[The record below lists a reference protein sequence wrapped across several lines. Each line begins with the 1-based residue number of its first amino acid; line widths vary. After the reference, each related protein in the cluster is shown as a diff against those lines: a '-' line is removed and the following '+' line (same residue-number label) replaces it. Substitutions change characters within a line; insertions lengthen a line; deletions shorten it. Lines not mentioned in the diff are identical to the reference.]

1 MKIAVNT
8 RLLLPGKLEG
18 IGWFTY
24 ETMKRIVKQH
34 PEHEFHFIFDRTYD
48 PDFIFAD
55 NVKAHVLSPPARHPF
70 LFYLWFEWRLPS
82 LLRKIK
88 PDVFLSPDG
97 YLSLSSS
104 VKQLAV
110 IHDINFEYYP
120 SFLPL
125 GARIYLKTFFPK
137 FAHKATRIATV
148 SEFSKN
154 DISSQYNI
162 DNSLIDVVYNGASSI
177 YKPVEEDEKKKVK
190 ADFTNGSEYFV
201 YVGAIQ
207 PRKNITNLMLA
218 FEQFKIESGS
228 DQKLVLVGEKK
239 WWSKRQEE
247 TFDSLTYKK
256 DIIFTGR
263 LEQDELNLIL
273 GSAMALTYVSLFEGF
288 GIPILEAMNCDVPVL
303 TSSVTS
309 MPEVAGE
316 AALLVNPF
324 TAESIAD
331 GMLELHQKPKLRKE
345 LVLKGREQRA
355 FFNWDK
361 TADLMWQSIT
371 KTADQ

>member
-34 PEHEFHFIFDRTYD
+34 PEHEFHFIFDRSYD

-55 NVKAHVLSPPARHPF
+55 NVKAHVLNPPARHPI
-70 LFYLWFEWRLPS
+70 LFYFWFEWRLPG

-110 IHDINFEYYP
+110 VHDINFEYYP

-125 GARIYLKTFFPK
+125 GARTYLKTFFPK
-137 FAHKATRIATV
+137 FARKATRIATV
-148 SEFSKN
+148 SEFSKK

-177 YKPVEEDEKKKVK
+177 YKPADENDKKKVK
-190 ADFTNGSEYFV
+190 VEFTNGSDYFV

-218 FEQFKIESGS
+218 FEQFKIDSGS

-239 WWSKRQEE
+239 WWSKKQEE
-247 TFDSLTYKK
+247 TFESLACKK

-263 LEQDELNLIL
+263 LEQDELNLVL

-324 TAESIAD
+324 TAESIAE
-331 GMLELHQKPKLRKE
+331 GMLELYQKPKLRQE
-345 LVLKGREQRA
+345 LIQKGREQRA
-355 FFNWDK
+355 FFNWEK
-361 TADLMWQSIT
+361 TTDLLWQSIT
-371 KTADQ
+371 KTANQ